1 MPRTTPTDLDPIF
14 ARGSISPN
22 DYKSFWVNYWSFHDA
37 LENPE
42 LSAFEKSFLN
52 EEISDLIDRYNSS
65 IDKNQ
70 ATVSSFLKTPP
81 SSES

>member
-1 MPRTTPTDLDPIF
+1 MPRKTPTDLDSIF
-14 ARGSISPN
+14 SRGTISPK

-52 EEISDLIDRYNSS
+52 EEISDLIDRYINPV
-65 IDKNQ
+65 DKNQ
-70 ATVSSFLKTPP
+70 ATISSFLNPP

>member
-14 ARGSISPN
+14 ERGLISPK

-42 LSAFEKSFLN
+42 LTAFEKSFLD
-52 EEISDLIDRYNSS
+52 EEISDLVNRYSNPV
-65 IDKNQ
+65 DKNQ
-70 ATVSSFLKTPP
+70 ATISSFSKNPP